1 MADALKN
8 YSDLQLVRLT
18 WCAGCSNIIRA
29 KCIYAPSCKN
39 WKKVTKEGVGLCSG
53 IEAHTAMSGYRPPN
67 SGILPGPAGEL
78 RLKPDWSTLTPV
90 PYAKGH
96 VRVMGNMYNNLVNGG
111 ERSQHCPRGFLQRMV
126 DKAAERGY
134 IIKAGYEN
142 EFILLQRTEDGSIKA
157 VDDTVYCST
166 LSIDTNYEIM
176 TDVID
181 ALAQQGIEIELY
193 HPETATGQQ
202 ELSIRYTDVLKAADQ
217 QVIVRETVKAI
228 ALKHNRIATFI
239 PCLWPDQ
246 SSRSNGCHIH
256 FSIHSKDGM
265 NLVPSP
271 THPNEISEVT
281 SHFIAGILEH
291 LKGIMTLSCPT
302 TNSMRRI
309 ALGRNCGSY
318 HMWGYDNRHAA
329 IRVPSNGSHP
339 SPTHFE
345 FKASDTAGNPYFV
358 LGVVIAAG
366 LDGIDRKLP
375 LQEPYQDNP
384 GLLSEEEREKLNIF
398 HLPSDLRET
407 IDALSKDQVL
417 LDALQPKLAKAIL
430 AAREFEYKTMKDM
443 SLEEER
449 KLLLQRF

>member
-18 WCAGCSNIIRA
+18 WCTGCSNIIRA
-29 KCIYAPSCKN
+29 KCIHAPSCKN
-39 WKKVTKEGVGLCSG
+39 WEKKVTKEGVGLYSKHG
-53 IEAHTAMSGYRPPN
+53 
-67 SGILPGPAGEL
+67 GEL

-96 VRVMGNMYNNLVNGG
+96 VRVMVNMYNNLVNAE

-176 TDVID
+176 TDIID
-181 ALAQQGIEIELY
+181 ALAQQGIKIELY

-228 ALKHNRIATFI
+228 ALKHNRIATFM

-246 SSRSNGCHIH
+246 SSNGCHIH
-256 FSIHSKDGM
+256 FSIHSKDGI
-265 NLVPSP
+265 NLVPLL
-271 THPNEISEVT
+271 THPNKISEVT

-309 ALGRNCGSY
+309 ALGRLCGSY
-318 HMWGYDNRHAA
+318 HMWGYNNRHAA
-329 IRVPSNGSHP
+329 IRVPTNGSQP

-345 FKASDTAGNPYFV
+345 LKASDTAGNPYFV

-366 LDGIDRKLP
+366 LDGIKRKLP
-375 LQEPYQDNP
+375 LQEPYQDDP
-384 GLLSEEEREKLNIF
+384 GLLSEEERGKLNIL

-430 AAREFEYKTMKDM
+430 EARESEYKAMKDM
-443 SLEEER
+443 TLEEER
-449 KLLLQRF
+449 KLLLQRY